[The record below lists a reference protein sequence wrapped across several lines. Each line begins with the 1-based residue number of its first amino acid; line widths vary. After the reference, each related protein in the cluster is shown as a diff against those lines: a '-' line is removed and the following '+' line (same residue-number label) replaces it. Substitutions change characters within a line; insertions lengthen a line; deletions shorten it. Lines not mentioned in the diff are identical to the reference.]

1 MNIYQKLNACRVAL
15 QSKPMKKSGENT
27 FAKYKYFELGDF
39 LPTINELFHEFG
51 LCATTKFSAEHAT
64 LTIFDCDKP
73 EDWVMFT
80 SPMAD
85 AQLKGCHPIQN
96 LGAVETYQRRYL
108 YVMALEIVEHDALD
122 ASKPIDKEPAQRTK
136 VTPTAG
142 CFEGL
147 GEAKRRQIEGIAEE
161 VTSLATELDDVAAA
175 WVIYDAVKDA
185 EERAALR
192 SLLDSKVK
200 SALRKYGEAAHST
213 IQEMAS
219 QA

>member
-1 MNIYQKLNACRVAL
+1 MMMNIYQKLNACRVAL

-122 ASKPIDKEPAQRTK
+122 SSKPIDKEPEKRTK
-136 VTPTAG
+136 VTPAAG
-142 CFEGL
+142 LVESFDEEEQKFL
-147 GEAKRRQIEGIAEE
+147 REIAEE
-161 VTSLATELDDVAAA
+161 A
-175 WVIYDAVKDA
+175 DAVVADGGDVLKFLRDKHLQT
-185 EERAALR
+185 EEKGAVLTLVSSKTRTAIKKQADQAKNADSFAA
-192 SLLDSKVK
+192 
-200 SALRKYGEAAHST
+200 
-213 IQEMAS
+213 